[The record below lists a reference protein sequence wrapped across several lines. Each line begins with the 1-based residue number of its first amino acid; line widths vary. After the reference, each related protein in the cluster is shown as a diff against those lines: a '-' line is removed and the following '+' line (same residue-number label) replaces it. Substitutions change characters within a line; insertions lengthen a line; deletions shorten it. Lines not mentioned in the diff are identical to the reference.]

1 MRQSQKILYVEDDPG
16 SQLLVSRLL
25 TAEGYDVILAGSG
38 LEGIRAARTERPSL
52 VLMDINMGDLDGYE
66 VTTRLRSIDFMQSV
80 PIIALTANVLKG
92 DKERALIAG
101 CDGYLSKP
109 IDVDEFPAQIEAFLK
124 GHKEIIPEDKKAG
137 YLTEYN
143 RQLVEHLESKVIA
156 LQEANQALQQL
167 EKMKSDFIVL
177 AAHELRTP
185 LTTVYGYAR
194 LLLTTEAIKN
204 EDDPGSGQIR
214 YLSQKIFNATNR
226 LNEVVNDILNIAHIQ
241 ANRMELTLT
250 PTSLEKVVNAALL
263 SLNPL
268 EKGRNLI
275 IDTDRPLSDLPLIKG
290 DEERLQQVF
299 WNLLS
304 NAVKYTPDGGS
315 ITIGGFVQGAYVI
328 LYIKDGGIGIP
339 KADQPNIFSS
349 FYVTSDTAYH
359 TSSKVDF
366 MGGGMG
372 IGLSI
377 VKGIVDAHRGRVWV
391 ESDGINGLGSTFFVK
406 LPISQD

>member
-1 MRQSQKILYVEDDPG
+1 
-16 SQLLVSRLL
+16 
-25 TAEGYDVILAGSG
+25 
-38 LEGIRAARTERPSL
+38 
-52 VLMDINMGDLDGYE
+52 
-66 VTTRLRSIDFMQSV
+66 
-80 PIIALTANVLKG
+80 
-92 DKERALIAG
+92 
-101 CDGYLSKP
+101 
-109 IDVDEFPAQIEAFLK
+109 
-124 GHKEIIPEDKKAG
+124 
-137 YLTEYN
+137 
-143 RQLVEHLESKVIA
+143 
-156 LQEANQALQQL
+156 
-167 EKMKSDFIVL
+167 VL

-194 LLLTTEAIKN
+194 LLLTTEAIK
-204 EDDPGSGQIR
+204 DDDAPGSGQIK
-214 YLSQKIFNATNR
+214 YLSQKIFDSTSR

-275 IDTDRPLSDLPLIKG
+275 IDIDQPLSDLPLIKG

-315 ITIGGFVQGAYVI
+315 ITIDGYVQGTYVI
-328 LYIKDGGIGIP
+328 LSIRDSGIGIP
-339 KADQPNIFSS
+339 KADQANIFNS

-359 TSSKVDF
+359 TSSKVAF

-377 VKGIVDAHRGRVWV
+377 AKGIVDAHRGSVWV
-391 ESDGINGLGSTFFVK
+391 ESEGIDGLGSTFFVK